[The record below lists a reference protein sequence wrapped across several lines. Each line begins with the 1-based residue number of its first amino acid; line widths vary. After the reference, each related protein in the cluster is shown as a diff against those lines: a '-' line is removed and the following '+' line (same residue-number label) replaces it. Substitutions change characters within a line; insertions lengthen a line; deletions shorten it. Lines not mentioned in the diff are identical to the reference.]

1 MTGTDAAVDAES
13 VAEFKVAA
21 GPPLVY
27 YERKSSCELHAVN
40 CAFVQGLQ
48 RTQLRADYLLAKRLA
63 EELPPV
69 PDEDDEDQRADA
81 DGDDLDEPDG
91 DEPDGDEPD
100 DDEPDDDEGPR
111 VVGVDDGSYAW

>member
-1 MTGTDAAVDAES
+1 MLLLTR
-13 VAEFKVAA
+13 KVSQ
-21 GPPLVY
+21 
-27 YERKSSCELHAVN
+27 SSKLLQVRLLCTTNEKVRCELHAVN
-40 CAFVQGLQ
+40 CASVQGLQ

-69 PDEDDEDQRADA
+69 SDEDDEDQRADA